1 MTLTGE
7 QILELAEGTAV
18 RVLSDSA
25 NNFDPGD
32 IIYRVKHSEDCKYSS
47 KFGYGK
53 EGEGF
58 QQFMAPEEIELVVD
72 DHKHTG
78 VTTLEFTSVPAL
90 GIARPVLEERKIG
103 KIAIELF
110 DHGFPNAIMAVG
122 EVMTWA
128 AEHKGYK
135 PHDWKNLPNSEIAF
149 DAAASRHRI
158 KRHIQA
164 GNGLTPQFRT
174 DEESELLHLAHEA
187 FNVLAQLELVIT
199 NRMQ

>member
-1 MTLTGE
+1 MKLTGE
-7 QILELAEGTAV
+7 QLYELDQGTAV
-18 RVLSDSA
+18 RVLSDSLSK
-25 NNFDPGD
+25 FKPGE
-32 IIYRVKHSEDCKYSS
+32 IIYREKAGDDCHESCR
-47 KFGYGK
+47 FNNQHGTNN
-53 EGEGF
+53 
-58 QQFMAPEEIELVVD
+58 FMRPEEVELIVA
-72 DHKHTG
+72 
-78 VTTLEFTSVPAL
+78 EAPVP

-135 PHDWKNLPNSEIAF
+135 PHDWKNLPNAEVAF
-149 DAAASRHRI
+149 DAAGSRHRI

-164 GNGLTPQFRT
+164 GKGLTAEFRT
-174 DEESELLHLAHEA
+174 DEESDLLHLAHEA

-199 NRMQ
+199 GKIQ

>member
-1 MTLTGE
+1 MTMSNETLQELPQNTKLVVIKDLYKTYMPGE
-7 QILELAEGTAV
+7 
-18 RVLSDSA
+18 
-25 NNFDPGD
+25 
-32 IIYRVKHSEDCKYSS
+32 IIYRHHTPGCDQYSS
-47 KFGYGK
+47 MCSSEPDGKGKTSFMFGD
-53 EGEGF
+53 EV
-58 QQFMAPEEIELVVD
+58 AVCVEEQPAAIA
-72 DHKHTG
+72 
-78 VTTLEFTSVPAL
+78 TTS
-90 GIARPVLEERKIG
+90 IARPVLEERKIG

-149 DAAASRHRI
+149 DAAGSRHRI
-158 KRHIQA
+158 KRHIQR
-164 GNGLTPQFRT
+164 GGGVDLIDCT
-174 DEESELLHLAHEA
+174 DEESDLLHLAHEA

>member
-1 MTLTGE
+1 MKLTGFE
-7 QILELAEGTAV
+7 LYKLEDGTAV
-18 RVLSDSA
+18 RVLSDST
-25 NNFDPGD
+25 NKFKPGD
-32 IIYRVKHSEDCKYSS
+32 IIFRLTNTEDCNESS
-47 KFGYGK
+47 FFKNT
-53 EGEGF
+53 EGLTN
-58 QQFMAPEEIELVVD
+58 FMRAEEVELIV
-72 DHKHTG
+72 G
-78 VTTLEFTSVPAL
+78 ELPSAIATTS
-90 GIARPVLEERKIG
+90 IARPVLEERKIG

-149 DAAASRHRI
+149 DAAGSRHRI
-158 KRHIQA
+158 KRHIQR
-164 GNGLTPQFRT
+164 GGGVDLIDCT
-174 DEESELLHLAHEA
+174 DEESNLLHLAHEA